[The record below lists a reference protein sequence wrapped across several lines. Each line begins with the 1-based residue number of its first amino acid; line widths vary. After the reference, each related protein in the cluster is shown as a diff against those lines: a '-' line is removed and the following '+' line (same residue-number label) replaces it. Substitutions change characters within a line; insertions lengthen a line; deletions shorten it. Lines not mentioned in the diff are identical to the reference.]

1 MSQGFSVDH
10 SNVSPGLGAHPS
22 RDYSDGPQW
31 PAGRDNDKQSSI
43 NSDKDTSE
51 LATEKSLR
59 TEAKED
65 EAFEDNV
72 DYFELGMPSKN
83 AAPTDS

>member
-10 SNVSPGLGAHPS
+10 SNVSPGLGAHLS
-22 RDYSDGPQW
+22 RDYSDE
-31 PAGRDNDKQSSI
+31 AGRENEKQSSI
-43 NSDKDTSE
+43 NSNKDTSE
-51 LATEKSLR
+51 LETEKSLR